1 MNKFYITSDTFLD
14 NGWMPIKCTG
24 RGEDIS
30 PQISLHNIAQTA
42 VSIAII
48 MDDLDIPVMGSY
60 THWVIFNIPP
70 TDNIGENIPYGEI
83 VPTLGNAIQGI
94 GYGKH
99 RYRGPKIPPFIRKR
113 HRYVFQVYVLDT
125 MLDLESSA
133 NKRDVLKH
141 MKGHVLQSAKI
152 TGIQQNGKKNG

>member
-1 MNKFYITSDTFLD
+1 MNKFYITSNTFQD

-24 RGEDIS
+24 RGEDMS
-30 PQISLHNIAQTA
+30 PQISLHNISQAA

-48 MDDLDIPVMGSY
+48 MDDLDIPFIGAY

-83 VPTLGNAIQGI
+83 VPTLGNAVQGI

-99 RYRGPKIPPFIRKR
+99 RYRGPKIPPFIRER

-125 MLDLESSA
+125 MLDLGSSA
-133 NKRDVLKH
+133 NKRDVLQH
-141 MKGHVLQSAKI
+141 MKGHVLQSAEI